1 MGDEQMKKIF
11 SRIEGGAVVP
21 HADLARRILLQIEK
35 EERRHLMI
43 KTIASGALLAASVAL
58 IVYGSVDVVQEASR
72 SGFVMFASL
81 LFSDS
86 STVITSFSDFVL
98 SAVESFPV
106 FSAAVLLSGI
116 FVAVWSAARF
126 IDEMASMQGRHMFSM
141 LS

>member
-1 MGDEQMKKIF
+1 MKKIF
-11 SRIEGGAVVP
+11 SSIEGETLVP
-21 HADLARRILLQIEK
+21 SADLARRILLRIEK
-35 EERRHLMI
+35 EERLRLMI
-43 KTIASGALLAASVAL
+43 KTIASGVLLAASVAL
-58 IVYGSVDVVQEASR
+58 IVYGAVDVVQEASR

-86 STVITSFSDFVL
+86 SAVLASFSDFVL

-116 FVAVWSAARF
+116 FVAVWSAAHF
-126 IDEMASMQGRHMFSM
+126 IGEMVSMRGRHMFSM